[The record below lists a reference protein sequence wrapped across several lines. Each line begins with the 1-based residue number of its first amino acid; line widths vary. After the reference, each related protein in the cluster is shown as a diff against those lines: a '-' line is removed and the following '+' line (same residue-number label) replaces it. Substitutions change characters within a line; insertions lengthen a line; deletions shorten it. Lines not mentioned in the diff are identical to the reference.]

1 MMRKVDRGSPPRS
14 GPGKRS
20 PRRRRRAAVKRSHD
34 RLRTIYSV
42 SVLSA
47 RSRIATDAVESGGI
61 GIIVPISGNHVF
73 PLVAHP
79 RLWISAASTPLA
91 LDNFLQL
98 RNAGA
103 AIGAGAKRS
112 PDIGDVCGT
121 PFSHSAADGFKSD
134 TVTGADDRPG
144 FGNALG
150 ALAGK
155 KKTPVALGQNSRIE
169 QRAHDLPSR
178 RVL

>member
-20 PRRRRRAAVKRSHD
+20 PRRRRRAAAKRSHD

-61 GIIVPISGNHVF
+61 GIIVPISGNRLF

-91 LDNFLQL
+91 YHARSMALSFLRSAHPATADRSGTSDGVLLHASSACRRGNVVERQ
-98 RNAGA
+98 RVIPRFAGLGDRMHCIHA
-103 AIGAGAKRS
+103 RARSKRS
-112 PDIGDVCGT
+112 SRRWRGI
-121 PFSHSAADGFKSD
+121 
-134 TVTGADDRPG
+134 RPG
-144 FGNALG
+144 ARS
-150 ALAGK
+150 
-155 KKTPVALGQNSRIE
+155 TSPVI
-169 QRAHDLPSR
+169 
-178 RVL
+178 

>member
-1 MMRKVDRGSPPRS
+1 MGRRQDRKLDAIGLAGGSRADRGR
-14 GPGKRS
+14 GP
-20 PRRRRRAAVKRSHD
+20 
-34 RLRTIYSV
+34 
-42 SVLSA
+42 
-47 RSRIATDAVESGGI
+47 
-61 GIIVPISGNHVF
+61 
-73 PLVAHP
+73 
-79 RLWISAASTPLA
+79 
-91 LDNFLQL
+91 LDNSLQF

-150 ALAGK
+150 PLAGTK
-155 KKTPVALGQNSRIE
+155 KPPAAPGQTSRTE
-169 QRAHDLPSR
+169 PSANDLTSWR
-178 RVL
+178 